1 MGTQQTKSRSKPR
14 RLQEA
19 PPPPFDGS
27 THSGR
32 RANLQAALQHVYR
45 EGTTSRAR
53 ISRGTGLTRAT
64 VSELVSQLVR
74 SALVH
79 EVGPGA
85 SSGGKPP
92 TLLSLNAAGRSIVAI
107 DLGRQ
112 PFRGAL
118 VDLSGQIGRR
128 LDGRRQAV
136 RGDDGLREV
145 FRLVRSLVG
154 SASSPVLGVGVGT
167 PGIVDPDGAVVEASN
182 LGWHDVPL
190 RRELA
195 ERTGLPL
202 TVANDAH
209 VGALAEFG
217 THPSENLVV
226 VKVGMG
232 IGAGIVVDGHLHL
245 GDRPAAGEIGHIRVR
260 EPGIPCR
267 CGNAG
272 CLETVASVPSIVR
285 SAAAS
290 AGVAGSDE
298 LPWDVSELSAE
309 LGSDA
314 VQEAIAAAGRSVG
327 AVLAH
332 VVAILD
338 IHRVVVSLELE
349 GAIEPFVAAI
359 REEVAAR
366 VLPDLAP
373 LIELAPSESGPD
385 LVLSG
390 AAALVLRNELGVMW
404 R

>member
-1 MGTQQTKSRSKPR
+1 MEPQQTKSRSKPG
-14 RLQEA
+14 LQEA

-45 EGTTSRAR
+45 EGTTSRAS

-92 TLLSLNAAGRSIVAI
+92 TMLTMNAAGRSIVAI
-107 DLGRQ
+107 DLGRR

-118 VDLSGQIGRR
+118 VDLSGHIGRR
-128 LDGRRQAV
+128 VDGRRETV
-136 RGDDGLREV
+136 RGDEGLREV

-154 SASSPVLGVGVGT
+154 AASAPVLGIGVGT

-195 ERTGLPL
+195 ERTGLSV

-260 EPGIPCR
+260 EPGLPCR

-285 SAAAS
+285 SAAEI
-290 AGVAGSDE
+290 AGSVADVDE
-298 LPWDVSELSAE
+298 LPWDAGKLSAE
-309 LGSDA
+309 LGPA
-314 VQEAIAAAGRSVG
+314 PVQEAIASAGRSVG

-338 IHRVVVSLELE
+338 IHRVVVSLELA
-349 GAIEPFVAAI
+349 GAIEPFVSAI
-359 REEVAAR
+359 RDEVAAR